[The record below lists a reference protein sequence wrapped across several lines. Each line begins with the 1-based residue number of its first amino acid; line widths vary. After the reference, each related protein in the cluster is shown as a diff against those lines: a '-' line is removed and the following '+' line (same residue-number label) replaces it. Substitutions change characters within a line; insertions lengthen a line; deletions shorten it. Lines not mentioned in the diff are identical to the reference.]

1 MLAELPYRLTRGKC
15 NRSVPWRNQG
25 RLSMRVKAE
34 LLLRKRAMGPT
45 GETREEQK
53 PLELGHLHKER
64 KRLGYHHAECQ
75 HKVSG
80 KSGSNRAQP
89 GL

>member
-1 MLAELPYRLTRGKC
+1 M
-15 NRSVPWRNQG
+15 
-25 RLSMRVKAE
+25 SMRVKAE
-34 LLLRKRAMGPT
+34 LLLRKRAMGPH

-64 KRLGYHHAECQ
+64 KRLGYHAECQ

-80 KSGSNRAQP
+80 MSGSNRAQP